1 MGGFAQE
8 DIPPG
13 SKPNPLENKK
23 CLSAIEN
30 KRAYTS
36 VDFAGPGLSL
46 PMKAGNLMIGRREG
60 ELRGIGHSPPGE
72 RAIPRLRAKNFLSA
86 KR

>member
-1 MGGFAQE
+1 MEGFAQE

-13 SKPNPLENKK
+13 FETEPLESEK

-30 KRAYTS
+30 KRSYTS

-60 ELRGIGHSPPGE
+60 ELRCIGHSPPGE
-72 RAIPRLRAKNFLSA
+72 RAIPRLRAKNFLRA